1 MLPPLPSLRPMRV
14 MTMSSN
20 DKHTVLSDRDL
31 RQVYGRY
38 IHLNG
43 MNDYPGQMHAGF
55 TYAMLP
61 ALKKIYADD
70 PEKRV
75 DAYKRHMSEYFNVTP
90 YVGGLP
96 LGVVLAMEEQNAQ
109 DPEFDTSAITG
120 IKTALMGPLSA
131 IGDTLF
137 HSTLRVVATAV
148 VISMAS
154 AGNILGPIL
163 FLLIFNI
170 PQLIVRWW
178 TLKSGYSMG
187 TKLLEQAESSGI
199 MEKITYAASVIG
211 LAAIGAMTAF
221 NVNLT
226 TALTIPNAAGGDPTM
241 VQSLF
246 DAVCPKILPLGLV
259 LACYWLIAKK
269 NVNIIPLLLGLL
281 VVGVAL
287 SMLGIIA

>member
-1 MLPPLPSLRPMRV
+1 MKV

-20 DKHTVLSDRDL
+20 QTRNGKLTNKDL
-31 RQVYGRY
+31 TQIYGRY

-55 TYAMLP
+55 TYSIIP
-61 ALKKIYADD
+61 ALKKIYADNK
-70 PEKRV
+70 EKRI
-75 DAYKRHMSEYFNVTP
+75 DAYQRHMNEYFNVTP
-90 YVGGLP
+90 YLSGLP
-96 LGVVLAMEEQNAQ
+96 LGVVLAMEEQNAA
-109 DPEFDTSAITG
+109 DDDFDTTTITG

-137 HSTLRVVATAV
+137 HATLRVIATAV

-163 FLLIFNI
+163 FMLIFNI
-170 PQLIVRWW
+170 PQFICRWW
-178 TLKSGYSMG
+178 SLKSGYSMG

-199 MEKITYAASVIG
+199 MEKISYAASVIG

-221 NVNLT
+221 NVSLSC
-226 TALTIPNAAGGDPTM
+226 ALTIPNAAGGDPTA

-259 LACYWLIAKK
+259 LLCYWLLAKK
-269 NVNIIPLLLGLL
+269 KVNVIPLLLGLL

-287 SMLGIIA
+287 RLLGIIA

>member
-1 MLPPLPSLRPMRV
+1 MKV

-20 DKHTVLSDRDL
+20 QTTNGKLTNKDL
-31 RQVYGRY
+31 TQIYGRY

-55 TYAMLP
+55 TYSIIP
-61 ALKKIYADD
+61 ALKKIYADNK
-70 PEKRV
+70 EKRI
-75 DAYKRHMSEYFNVTP
+75 DAYQRHMNEYFNVTP
-90 YVGGLP
+90 YLGGLP
-96 LGVVLAMEEQNAQ
+96 LGVVLAMEEQNAA
-109 DPEFDTSAITG
+109 DDDFDTSTITG

-137 HSTLRVVATAV
+137 HATLRVIATAV

-163 FLLIFNI
+163 FMLIFNI
-170 PQLIVRWW
+170 PQFICRWW
-178 TLKSGYSMG
+178 SLKSGYSMG

-199 MEKITYAASVIG
+199 MEKISYAASAIG

-221 NVNLT
+221 NVSLSC
-226 TALTIPNAAGGDPTM
+226 ALTIPNAAGGDPTAI
-241 VQSLF
+241 QSLF

-259 LACYWLIAKK
+259 LLCYWLLAKK
-269 NVNIIPLLLGLL
+269 KVNVIPLLLGLL

-287 SMLGIIA
+287 RLLGIIA

>member
-1 MLPPLPSLRPMRV
+1 
-14 MTMSSN
+14 MSSN
-20 DKHTVLSDRDL
+20 QTTNGKLTNKDL
-31 RQVYGRY
+31 TQIYGRY

-55 TYAMLP
+55 TYAIIP
-61 ALKKIYADD
+61 ALKKIYADNK
-70 PEKRV
+70 EKRI
-75 DAYKRHMSEYFNVTP
+75 DAYQRHMNEYFNVTP
-90 YVGGLP
+90 YLCGLP
-96 LGVVLAMEEQNAQ
+96 LGVVLAMEEQNAAG
-109 DPEFDTSAITG
+109 DDFDTSTITG

-137 HSTLRVVATAV
+137 HATLRVIATAV

-163 FLLIFNI
+163 FMLIFNI
-170 PQLIVRWW
+170 PQFICRWW
-178 TLKSGYSMG
+178 SLKSGYSMG

-199 MEKITYAASVIG
+199 MEKISYAASVIG

-221 NVNLT
+221 NVSLSC
-226 TALTIPNAAGGDPTM
+226 ALTLPNAAGGDPTA

-259 LACYWLIAKK
+259 LLCYWLLAKK
-269 NVNIIPLLLGLL
+269 KVNVIPLLLGLL
-281 VVGVAL
+281 VVGVIL
-287 SMLGIIA
+287 RLLGIIA

>member
-1 MLPPLPSLRPMRV
+1 MKV

-20 DKHTVLSDRDL
+20 QTTNGKLTNKDL
-31 RQVYGRY
+31 TQIYGRY

-55 TYAMLP
+55 TYSIIP
-61 ALKKIYADD
+61 ALKKIYADNK
-70 PEKRV
+70 EKRV
-75 DAYKRHMSEYFNVTP
+75 DAYQRHMNEYFNVTP
-90 YVGGLP
+90 YLCGLP
-96 LGVVLAMEEQNAQ
+96 LGVVLAMEEQNAA
-109 DPEFDTSAITG
+109 DDDFDTSTITG

-137 HSTLRVVATAV
+137 HATLRVIATAV

-163 FLLIFNI
+163 FMLIFNI
-170 PQLIVRWW
+170 PQFICRWW
-178 TLKSGYSMG
+178 SLKSGYSMG

-199 MEKITYAASVIG
+199 MEKISYAASVIG

-221 NVNLT
+221 NVSLSC
-226 TALTIPNAAGGDPTM
+226 ALTIPNAAGGDPTA

-259 LACYWLIAKK
+259 LLCYWLLAKK
-269 NVNIIPLLLGLL
+269 KVNVIPLLLGLL
-281 VVGVAL
+281 VVGVIL
-287 SMLGIIA
+287 RLLGIIA

>member
-1 MLPPLPSLRPMRV
+1 MKV

-20 DKHTVLSDRDL
+20 QTTNGKLTNKDL
-31 RQVYGRY
+31 TQIYGRY

-55 TYAMLP
+55 TYSIIP
-61 ALKKIYADD
+61 ALKKIYADNK
-70 PEKRV
+70 EKRI
-75 DAYKRHMSEYFNVTP
+75 DAYQRHMNEYFNVTP
-90 YVGGLP
+90 YLSGLP
-96 LGVVLAMEEQNAQ
+96 LGVVLAMEEQNAA
-109 DPEFDTSAITG
+109 DDDFDTTTITG

-137 HSTLRVVATAV
+137 HATLRVIATAV

-170 PQLIVRWW
+170 PQFICRWW
-178 TLKSGYSMG
+178 SLKSGYSMG

-199 MEKITYAASVIG
+199 MEKISYAASVIG

-221 NVNLT
+221 NVSLSC
-226 TALTIPNAAGGDPTM
+226 ALTIPNAAGGDPTA

-259 LACYWLIAKK
+259 LLCYWLLAKK
-269 NVNIIPLLLGLL
+269 KVNVIPLLLGLL

-287 SMLGIIA
+287 RLLGIIA

>member
-1 MLPPLPSLRPMRV
+1 MKV

-20 DKHTVLSDRDL
+20 QTTNGKLTNKDL
-31 RQVYGRY
+31 TQIYGRY

-55 TYAMLP
+55 TYSIIP
-61 ALKKIYADD
+61 ALKKIYADNK
-70 PEKRV
+70 EKRI
-75 DAYKRHMSEYFNVTP
+75 DAYQRHMNEYFNVTP
-90 YVGGLP
+90 YLSGLP
-96 LGVVLAMEEQNAQ
+96 LGVVLAMEEQNAA
-109 DPEFDTSAITG
+109 DDDFDTSTITG

-137 HSTLRVVATAV
+137 HATLRVIATAV

-170 PQLIVRWW
+170 PQFICRWW
-178 TLKSGYSMG
+178 SLKSGYSMG

-199 MEKITYAASVIG
+199 MEKISYAASVIG

-221 NVNLT
+221 NVSLSC
-226 TALTIPNAAGGDPTM
+226 ALTIPNAAGGDPTA

-259 LACYWLIAKK
+259 LLCYWLLAKK
-269 NVNIIPLLLGLL
+269 KVNVIPLLLGLL

-287 SMLGIIA
+287 RLLGIIA

>member
-1 MLPPLPSLRPMRV
+1 MKV

-20 DKHTVLSDRDL
+20 QTTNGKLTNKDL
-31 RQVYGRY
+31 TQIYGRY

-55 TYAMLP
+55 TYAIIP
-61 ALKKIYADD
+61 ALKKIYADNK
-70 PEKRV
+70 EKRI
-75 DAYKRHMSEYFNVTP
+75 DAYQRHMNEYFNVTP
-90 YVGGLP
+90 YLCGLP
-96 LGVVLAMEEQNAQ
+96 LGVVLAMEEQNAA
-109 DPEFDTSAITG
+109 DDDFDTSTITG

-137 HSTLRVVATAV
+137 HATLRVIATAV

-163 FLLIFNI
+163 FMLIFNI
-170 PQLIVRWW
+170 PQFICRWW
-178 TLKSGYSMG
+178 SLKSGYSMG

-199 MEKITYAASVIG
+199 MEKISYAASVIG

-221 NVNLT
+221 NVSLSC
-226 TALTIPNAAGGDPTM
+226 ALTIPNAAGGDPTA

-259 LACYWLIAKK
+259 LLCYWLLAKK
-269 NVNIIPLLLGLL
+269 KVNVIPLLLGLL
-281 VVGVAL
+281 VVGVIL
-287 SMLGIIA
+287 RLLGIIA

>member
-1 MLPPLPSLRPMRV
+1 
-14 MTMSSN
+14 MSSN
-20 DKHTVLSDRDL
+20 DKSVGKLTKKDL
-31 RQVYGRY
+31 RQIYGRY

-55 TYAMLP
+55 TYALIP

-70 PEKRV
+70 KQKRL
-75 DAYKRHMSEYFNVTP
+75 DAYNRHMSEYFNVTP
-90 YVGGLP
+90 YVCGLP

-109 DPEFDTSAITG
+109 DKDFDASSITG

-131 IGDTLF
+131 IGDTVF
-137 HSTLRVVATAV
+137 HATLRVIATAV

-154 AGNILGPIL
+154 QGNVLGPVL
-163 FLLIFNI
+163 FFLIFNI

-178 TLKSGYSMG
+178 TLRSGYDMG

-199 MEKITYAASVIG
+199 MEKISYAASVIG

-221 NVNLT
+221 NVSLS
-226 TALTIPNAAGGDPTM
+226 TALTIPNAAGGDPTT
-241 VQSLF
+241 VQSLL
-246 DAVCPKILPLGLV
+246 DTVCPKVLPLALV
-259 LACYWLIAKK
+259 LVCYWLIAKK
-269 NVNIIPLLLGLL
+269 KVNVIPLLLGLL

-287 SMLGIIA
+287 RMLGIIA

>member
-1 MLPPLPSLRPMRV
+1 MKV

-20 DKHTVLSDRDL
+20 QTTNGKLTNKDL
-31 RQVYGRY
+31 TQIYGRY

-55 TYAMLP
+55 TYAIIP
-61 ALKKIYADD
+61 ALKKIYADNK
-70 PEKRV
+70 EKRI
-75 DAYKRHMSEYFNVTP
+75 DAYQRHMNEYFNVTP
-90 YVGGLP
+90 YLGGLP
-96 LGVVLAMEEQNAQ
+96 LGVVLAMEEQNAA
-109 DPEFDTSAITG
+109 DDDFDTSTITG

-137 HSTLRVVATAV
+137 HATLRVIATAV

-163 FLLIFNI
+163 FMLIFNI
-170 PQLIVRWW
+170 PQFICRWW
-178 TLKSGYSMG
+178 SLKSGYSMG

-199 MEKITYAASVIG
+199 MEKISYAASVIG

-221 NVNLT
+221 NVSLSC
-226 TALTIPNAAGGDPTM
+226 ALTIPNAAGGDPTA

-259 LACYWLIAKK
+259 LLCYWLLAKK
-269 NVNIIPLLLGLL
+269 KVNVIPLLLGLL

-287 SMLGIIA
+287 RLLGIIA

>member
-1 MLPPLPSLRPMRV
+1 MKV

-20 DKHTVLSDRDL
+20 QTRNGKLTNKDL
-31 RQVYGRY
+31 TQIYGRY

-55 TYAMLP
+55 TYSIIP
-61 ALKKIYADD
+61 ALKKIYADNK
-70 PEKRV
+70 EKRI
-75 DAYKRHMSEYFNVTP
+75 DAYQRHMNEYFNVTP
-90 YVGGLP
+90 YLSGLP
-96 LGVVLAMEEQNAQ
+96 LGVVLAMEEQNAA
-109 DPEFDTSAITG
+109 DDDFDTSTITG

-137 HSTLRVVATAV
+137 HATLRVIATAV

-163 FLLIFNI
+163 FMLIFNI
-170 PQLIVRWW
+170 PQFICRWW
-178 TLKSGYSMG
+178 SLKSGYSMG
-187 TKLLEQAESSGI
+187 TKLLERAESSGI
-199 MEKITYAASVIG
+199 MEKISYAASVIG

-221 NVNLT
+221 NVSLSC
-226 TALTIPNAAGGDPTM
+226 ALTIPNAAGGDPTA

-259 LACYWLIAKK
+259 LLCYWLLAKK
-269 NVNIIPLLLGLL
+269 KVNVIPLLLGLL

-287 SMLGIIA
+287 RLLGIIA

>member
-1 MLPPLPSLRPMRV
+1 
-14 MTMSSN
+14 MSSN
-20 DKHTVLSDRDL
+20 QTTNGKLTNKDL
-31 RQVYGRY
+31 TQIYGRY

-55 TYAMLP
+55 TYSIIP
-61 ALKKIYADD
+61 ALKKIYADNK
-70 PEKRV
+70 EKRI
-75 DAYKRHMSEYFNVTP
+75 DAYQRHMNEYFNVTP
-90 YVGGLP
+90 YLSGLP
-96 LGVVLAMEEQNAQ
+96 LGVVLAMEEQNAA
-109 DPEFDTSAITG
+109 DDDFDTTTITG

-137 HSTLRVVATAV
+137 HATLRVIATAV

-170 PQLIVRWW
+170 PQFICRWW
-178 TLKSGYSMG
+178 SLKSGYSMG

-199 MEKITYAASVIG
+199 MEKISYAASVIG

-221 NVNLT
+221 NVSLSC
-226 TALTIPNAAGGDPTM
+226 ALTIPNAAGGDPTA

-259 LACYWLIAKK
+259 LLCYWLLAKK
-269 NVNIIPLLLGLL
+269 KVNVIPLLLGLL

-287 SMLGIIA
+287 RLLGIIA

>member
-1 MLPPLPSLRPMRV
+1 MKV

-20 DKHTVLSDRDL
+20 QTTNGKLTNKDL
-31 RQVYGRY
+31 TQIYGRY

-55 TYAMLP
+55 TYSIIP
-61 ALKKIYADD
+61 ALKKIYADNK
-70 PEKRV
+70 EKRI
-75 DAYKRHMSEYFNVTP
+75 DAYQRHMNEYFNVTP
-90 YVGGLP
+90 YLCGLP
-96 LGVVLAMEEQNAQ
+96 LGVVLAMEEQNAA
-109 DPEFDTSAITG
+109 DDDFDTSTITG

-137 HSTLRVVATAV
+137 HATLRVIATAV

-170 PQLIVRWW
+170 PQFICRWW
-178 TLKSGYSMG
+178 SLKSGYSMG

-199 MEKITYAASVIG
+199 MEKISYAASVIG

-221 NVNLT
+221 NVSLSC
-226 TALTIPNAAGGDPTM
+226 ALTIPNAAGGDPTA

-259 LACYWLIAKK
+259 LLCYWLLAKK
-269 NVNIIPLLLGLL
+269 KVNVIPLLLGLL

-287 SMLGIIA
+287 RLLGIIA

>member
-1 MLPPLPSLRPMRV
+1 MKV

-20 DKHTVLSDRDL
+20 QTTNGKLTNKDL
-31 RQVYGRY
+31 TQIYGRY

-55 TYAMLP
+55 TYAIIP
-61 ALKKIYADD
+61 ALKKIYADNK
-70 PEKRV
+70 EKRI
-75 DAYKRHMSEYFNVTP
+75 DAYQRHMNEYFNVTP
-90 YVGGLP
+90 YLCGLP
-96 LGVVLAMEEQNAQ
+96 LGVVLAMEEQNAA
-109 DPEFDTSAITG
+109 DDDFDTSTITG

-137 HSTLRVVATAV
+137 HATLRVIATAV

-163 FLLIFNI
+163 FMLIFNI
-170 PQLIVRWW
+170 PQFICRWW
-178 TLKSGYSMG
+178 SLKSGYSMG

-199 MEKITYAASVIG
+199 MEKISYAASVIG

-221 NVNLT
+221 NVSLSC
-226 TALTIPNAAGGDPTM
+226 ALTLPNAAGGDPTA

-259 LACYWLIAKK
+259 LLCYWLLAKK
-269 NVNIIPLLLGLL
+269 KVNVIPLLLGLL
-281 VVGVAL
+281 VVGVIL
-287 SMLGIIA
+287 RLLGIIA

>member
-1 MLPPLPSLRPMRV
+1 
-14 MTMSSN
+14 MSSN
-20 DKHTVLSDRDL
+20 QTTNGKLTNKDL
-31 RQVYGRY
+31 TQIYGRY

-55 TYAMLP
+55 TYAIIP
-61 ALKKIYADD
+61 ALKKIYADNK
-70 PEKRV
+70 EKRI
-75 DAYKRHMSEYFNVTP
+75 DAYQRHMNEYFNVTP
-90 YVGGLP
+90 YLGGLP
-96 LGVVLAMEEQNAQ
+96 LGVVLAMEEQNAA
-109 DPEFDTSAITG
+109 DDDFDTTTITG

-137 HSTLRVVATAV
+137 HATLRVIATAV

-170 PQLIVRWW
+170 PQFICRWW
-178 TLKSGYSMG
+178 SLKSGYSMG

-199 MEKITYAASVIG
+199 MEKISYAASVIG

-221 NVNLT
+221 NVSLSC
-226 TALTIPNAAGGDPTM
+226 ALTIPNAAGGDPTA

-259 LACYWLIAKK
+259 LLCYWLLAKK
-269 NVNIIPLLLGLL
+269 KVNVIPLLLGLL

-287 SMLGIIA
+287 RLLGIIA

>member
-1 MLPPLPSLRPMRV
+1 
-14 MTMSSN
+14 MSSN
-20 DKHTVLSDRDL
+20 QTTNGKLTNKDL
-31 RQVYGRY
+31 TQIYGRY

-55 TYAMLP
+55 TYSIIP
-61 ALKKIYADD
+61 ALKKIYADNK
-70 PEKRV
+70 EKRI
-75 DAYKRHMSEYFNVTP
+75 DAYQRHMNEYFNVTP
-90 YVGGLP
+90 YLCGLP
-96 LGVVLAMEEQNAQ
+96 LGVVLAMEEQNAA
-109 DPEFDTSAITG
+109 DDDFDTSTITG

-137 HSTLRVVATAV
+137 HATLRVIATAV

-163 FLLIFNI
+163 FMLIFNI
-170 PQLIVRWW
+170 PQFICRWW
-178 TLKSGYSMG
+178 SLKSGYSMG

-199 MEKITYAASVIG
+199 MEKISYAASVIG

-221 NVNLT
+221 NVSLSC
-226 TALTIPNAAGGDPTM
+226 ALTIPNAAGGDPTA

-259 LACYWLIAKK
+259 LLCYWLLAKK
-269 NVNIIPLLLGLL
+269 KVNVIPLLLGLL

-287 SMLGIIA
+287 RLLGIIA

>member
-1 MLPPLPSLRPMRV
+1 
-14 MTMSSN
+14 MSSN
-20 DKHTVLSDRDL
+20 QTTNGKLTNKDL
-31 RQVYGRY
+31 TQIYGRY

-55 TYAMLP
+55 TYAIIP
-61 ALKKIYADD
+61 ALKKIYADNK
-70 PEKRV
+70 EKRI
-75 DAYKRHMSEYFNVTP
+75 DAYQRHMNEYFNVTP
-90 YVGGLP
+90 YLGGLP
-96 LGVVLAMEEQNAQ
+96 LGVVLAMEEQNAA
-109 DPEFDTSAITG
+109 DDDFDTSTITG

-137 HSTLRVVATAV
+137 HATLRVIATAV

-163 FLLIFNI
+163 FMLIFNI
-170 PQLIVRWW
+170 PQFICRWW
-178 TLKSGYSMG
+178 SLKSGYSMG

-199 MEKITYAASVIG
+199 MEKISYAASVIG

-221 NVNLT
+221 NVSLSC
-226 TALTIPNAAGGDPTM
+226 ALTIPNAAGGDPTA

-259 LACYWLIAKK
+259 LLCYWLLAKK
-269 NVNIIPLLLGLL
+269 KVNVIPLLLGLL

-287 SMLGIIA
+287 RLLGIIA

>member
-1 MLPPLPSLRPMRV
+1 MKV

-20 DKHTVLSDRDL
+20 QTTNGKLTNKDL
-31 RQVYGRY
+31 TQIYGRY

-55 TYAMLP
+55 TYSIIP
-61 ALKKIYADD
+61 ALKKIYADNK
-70 PEKRV
+70 EKRI
-75 DAYKRHMSEYFNVTP
+75 DAYQRHMNEYFNVTP
-90 YVGGLP
+90 YLCGLP
-96 LGVVLAMEEQNAQ
+96 LGVVLAMEEQNAA
-109 DPEFDTSAITG
+109 DDDFDTSTITG

-137 HSTLRVVATAV
+137 HATLRVIATAV

-163 FLLIFNI
+163 FMLIFNI
-170 PQLIVRWW
+170 PQFICRWW
-178 TLKSGYSMG
+178 SLKSGYSMG

-199 MEKITYAASVIG
+199 MEKISYAASVIG

-221 NVNLT
+221 NVSLSC
-226 TALTIPNAAGGDPTM
+226 ALTIPNAAGGDPTA

-259 LACYWLIAKK
+259 LLCYWLLAKK
-269 NVNIIPLLLGLL
+269 KVNVIPLLLGLL

-287 SMLGIIA
+287 RLLGIIA

>member
-1 MLPPLPSLRPMRV
+1 MKV

-20 DKHTVLSDRDL
+20 QTTNGKLTNKDL
-31 RQVYGRY
+31 TQIYGRY

-55 TYAMLP
+55 TYAIIP
-61 ALKKIYADD
+61 ALKKIYADNK
-70 PEKRV
+70 EKRI
-75 DAYKRHMSEYFNVTP
+75 DAYQRHMNEYFNVTP
-90 YVGGLP
+90 YLCGLP
-96 LGVVLAMEEQNAQ
+96 LGVVLAMEEQNAA
-109 DPEFDTSAITG
+109 DDDFDTTTITG

-137 HSTLRVVATAV
+137 HATLRVIATAV

-163 FLLIFNI
+163 FMLIFNI
-170 PQLIVRWW
+170 PQFICRWW
-178 TLKSGYSMG
+178 SLKSGYNMG

-199 MEKITYAASVIG
+199 MEKISYAASVIG

-221 NVNLT
+221 NVSLSC
-226 TALTIPNAAGGDPTM
+226 ALTIPNAAGGDPTA

-259 LACYWLIAKK
+259 LLCYWLLAKK
-269 NVNIIPLLLGLL
+269 KVNVIPLLLGLL

-287 SMLGIIA
+287 RLLGIIA

>member
-1 MLPPLPSLRPMRV
+1 MKV

-20 DKHTVLSDRDL
+20 QTTNGKLTNKDL
-31 RQVYGRY
+31 TQIYGRY

-55 TYAMLP
+55 TYSIIP
-61 ALKKIYADD
+61 ALKKIYADNK
-70 PEKRV
+70 EKRI
-75 DAYKRHMSEYFNVTP
+75 DAYQRHMNEYFNVTP
-90 YVGGLP
+90 YLCGLP
-96 LGVVLAMEEQNAQ
+96 LGVVLAMEEQNAA
-109 DPEFDTSAITG
+109 DDDFDTSTITG

-137 HSTLRVVATAV
+137 HATLRVIATAV

-163 FLLIFNI
+163 FMLIFNI
-170 PQLIVRWW
+170 PQFICRWW
-178 TLKSGYSMG
+178 SLKSGYSMG
-187 TKLLEQAESSGI
+187 TKLLERAESSGI
-199 MEKITYAASVIG
+199 MEKISYASSVIG

-221 NVNLT
+221 NVSLSC
-226 TALTIPNAAGGDPTM
+226 ALTIPNAAGGDPTA

-259 LACYWLIAKK
+259 LLCYWLLAKK
-269 NVNIIPLLLGLL
+269 KVNVIPLLLGLL
-281 VVGVAL
+281 VVGVIL
-287 SMLGIIA
+287 RLLGIIA

>member
-1 MLPPLPSLRPMRV
+1 
-14 MTMSSN
+14 MSSN
-20 DKHTVLSDRDL
+20 EKSTGKLDSKDL

-55 TYAMLP
+55 TYSIIP
-61 ALKKIYADD
+61 ALKKIYGDD
-70 PEKRV
+70 QGKLV
-75 DAYKRHMSEYFNVTP
+75 DAYERHMSEYFNVTP

-109 DPEFDTSAITG
+109 DPNFDTSAITG

-131 IGDTLF
+131 IGDTVF
-137 HSTLRVVATAV
+137 HATLRVIATAV
-148 VISMAS
+148 VIGMAS
-154 AGNILGPIL
+154 EGNLLGPLL

-178 TLKSGYSMG
+178 SLKSGYGMG

-221 NVNLT
+221 NVSLST
-226 TALTIPNAAGGDPTM
+226 VLTIPNAAGGDPTQ
-241 VQSLF
+241 VQALL
-246 DAVCPKILPLGLV
+246 DTICPKLLPLALV
-259 LACYWLIAKK
+259 LVCYWLLGKK
-269 NVNIIPLLLGLL
+269 RANVIYVLLGLL
-281 VVGVAL
+281 VIGVVL
-287 SMLGIIA
+287 SMCGIIA

>member
-1 MLPPLPSLRPMRV
+1 
-14 MTMSSN
+14 MSSN
-20 DKHTVLSDRDL
+20 QTTNGKLTNKDL
-31 RQVYGRY
+31 TQIYGRY

-55 TYAMLP
+55 TYSIIP
-61 ALKKIYADD
+61 ALKKIYADNK
-70 PEKRV
+70 EKRI
-75 DAYKRHMSEYFNVTP
+75 DAYQRHMNEYFNVTP
-90 YVGGLP
+90 YLGGLP
-96 LGVVLAMEEQNAQ
+96 LGVVLAMEEQNAA
-109 DPEFDTSAITG
+109 DDDFDTATITG

-137 HSTLRVVATAV
+137 HATLRVIATAV

-163 FLLIFNI
+163 FMLIFNI
-170 PQLIVRWW
+170 PQFICRWW
-178 TLKSGYSMG
+178 SLKSGYSMG

-199 MEKITYAASVIG
+199 MEKISYAASVIG

-221 NVNLT
+221 NVSLSC
-226 TALTIPNAAGGDPTM
+226 ALTIPNAAGGDPTA

-259 LACYWLIAKK
+259 LLCYWLLAKK
-269 NVNIIPLLLGLL
+269 KVNVIPLLLGLL

-287 SMLGIIA
+287 RLLGIIA

>member
-1 MLPPLPSLRPMRV
+1 MKV

-20 DKHTVLSDRDL
+20 QTTNGKLTNKDL
-31 RQVYGRY
+31 TQIYGRY

-55 TYAMLP
+55 TYSIIP
-61 ALKKIYADD
+61 ALKKIYADNK
-70 PEKRV
+70 EKRI
-75 DAYKRHMSEYFNVTP
+75 DAYQRHMNEYFNVTP
-90 YVGGLP
+90 YLGGLP
-96 LGVVLAMEEQNAQ
+96 LGVVLAMEEQNAA
-109 DPEFDTSAITG
+109 DDDFDTSTITG

-137 HSTLRVVATAV
+137 HATLRVIATAV

-163 FLLIFNI
+163 FMLIFNI
-170 PQLIVRWW
+170 PQFICRWW
-178 TLKSGYSMG
+178 SLKSGYSMG

-199 MEKITYAASVIG
+199 MEKISYAASVIG

-221 NVNLT
+221 NVSLSC
-226 TALTIPNAAGGDPTM
+226 ALTIPNAAGGDPTA

-259 LACYWLIAKK
+259 LLCYWLLAKK
-269 NVNIIPLLLGLL
+269 KVNVIPLLLGLL

-287 SMLGIIA
+287 RLLGIIA

>member
-1 MLPPLPSLRPMRV
+1 
-14 MTMSSN
+14 MSSN
-20 DKHTVLSDRDL
+20 QTTNGKLTNKDL
-31 RQVYGRY
+31 TQIYGRY

-55 TYAMLP
+55 TYSIIP
-61 ALKKIYADD
+61 ALKKIYADNK
-70 PEKRV
+70 EKRI
-75 DAYKRHMSEYFNVTP
+75 DAYQRHMNEYFNVTP
-90 YVGGLP
+90 YLGGLP
-96 LGVVLAMEEQNAQ
+96 LGVVLAMEEQNAA
-109 DPEFDTSAITG
+109 DDDFDTSTITG

-137 HSTLRVVATAV
+137 HATLRVIATAV

-163 FLLIFNI
+163 FMLIFNI
-170 PQLIVRWW
+170 PQFICRWW
-178 TLKSGYSMG
+178 SLKSGYSMG

-199 MEKITYAASVIG
+199 MEKISYAASVIG

-221 NVNLT
+221 NVSLSC
-226 TALTIPNAAGGDPTM
+226 ALTIPNAAGGDPTA

-259 LACYWLIAKK
+259 LLCYWLLAKK
-269 NVNIIPLLLGLL
+269 KVNVIPLLLGLL

-287 SMLGIIA
+287 RLLGIIA

>member
-1 MLPPLPSLRPMRV
+1 

-20 DKHTVLSDRDL
+20 DKSAGKLTKKDL
-31 RQVYGRY
+31 RQIYGRY

-55 TYAMLP
+55 TYALIP

-70 PEKRV
+70 KQKRL
-75 DAYKRHMSEYFNVTP
+75 DAYNRHMSEYFNVTP
-90 YVGGLP
+90 YVCGLP

-109 DPEFDTSAITG
+109 DKDFDTSSITG

-131 IGDTLF
+131 IGDTVF
-137 HSTLRVVATAV
+137 HATLRVIATAV

-154 AGNILGPIL
+154 QGNVLGPIL
-163 FLLIFNI
+163 FFLIFNI

-178 TLKSGYSMG
+178 TLRSGYDMG

-199 MEKITYAASVIG
+199 MEKISYAASVIG

-221 NVNLT
+221 NVSLS
-226 TALTIPNAAGGDPTM
+226 TALTIPNAAGGDPTT

-246 DAVCPKILPLGLV
+246 DTVCPKVLPLALV
-259 LACYWLIAKK
+259 LVCYWLIAKK
-269 NVNIIPLLLGLL
+269 KVNVIPLLLGLL

-287 SMLGIIA
+287 RMLGIIA

>member
-1 MLPPLPSLRPMRV
+1 

-20 DKHTVLSDRDL
+20 EITTGKLTDADL
-31 RQVYGRY
+31 RQIYGRY

-55 TYAMLP
+55 AYAMIP
-61 ALKKIYADD
+61 ALKKIYADNK
-70 PEKRV
+70 EKRV
-75 DAYKRHMSEYFNVTP
+75 EAYTRHMSEYFNVTP
-90 YVGGLP
+90 YVCGLP

-109 DPEFDTSAITG
+109 DPDFDTSTITG

-131 IGDTLF
+131 IGDTVF
-137 HSTLRVVATAV
+137 HATLRVIATAV

-154 AGNILGPIL
+154 AGNIAGPIL
-163 FLLIFNI
+163 FMLIFNI
-170 PQLIVRWW
+170 PQLITRWV
-178 TLKSGYSMG
+178 TLKSGYRMG

-199 MEKITYAASVIG
+199 MEKISYAASVIG

-241 VQSLF
+241 VQALF
-246 DAVCPKILPLGLV
+246 DTVCPKILPLCLV
-259 LACYWLIAKK
+259 LLCYWLIGKK
-269 NVNIIPLLLGLL
+269 KVNVVPLLLGLL
-281 VVGVAL
+281 LVGVAL